1 MKRVFTVILLFFFLL
16 LKVNFAQAQDQD
28 QIPMV
33 GPQEIEE
40 AIAREKGRVLI
51 VNFWA
56 TWCGPCRAEIQELVK
71 IRTMYDPDDLSII
84 GPSLDFDPGA
94 IPPFIERMGIN
105 YTVLHASDHVMN
117 HYGIESI
124 PYTMIFDREG
134 QKTHEFKELVET
146 EKLLEIIQKLITK

>member
-1 MKRVFTVILLFFFLL
+1 MKKNYPIILLFFLL
-16 LKVNFAQAQDQD
+16 LNTGYVQAQD

-33 GPQEIEE
+33 GPEEIEE
-40 AIAREKGRVLI
+40 SIAREKGRVLI

-56 TWCGPCRAEIQELVK
+56 TWCGPCRAEIQELIK
-71 IRTMYDPDDLSII
+71 IRNMYDHKDLSIV

-105 YTVLHASDHVMN
+105 YNVLHARDQVMN

-124 PYTMIFDREG
+124 PYTMIFDRKG
-134 QKTHEFKELVET
+134 QKTHEFNELVET
-146 EKLLEIIQKLITK
+146 EELLEIIEKLIKK